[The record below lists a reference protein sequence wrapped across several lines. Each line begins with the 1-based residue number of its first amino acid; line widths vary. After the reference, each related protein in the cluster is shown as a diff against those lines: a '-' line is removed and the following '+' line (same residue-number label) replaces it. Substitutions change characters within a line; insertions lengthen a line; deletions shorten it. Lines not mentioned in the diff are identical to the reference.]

1 VKGILSELGFQ
12 DIVITP
18 KRQSYEI
25 VRAWHVGEGAE
36 KVVFS
41 AYIKAAKPEKARKC
55 GLGTD
60 DINSNRGGLKHS

>member
-1 VKGILSELGFQ
+1 VSGAISPGEVKKILSELGFQ

-18 KRQSYEI
+18 KKQSEEI

-41 AYIKAAKPEKARKC
+41 AYINAAKPD
-55 GLGTD
+55 GLAKSPKTAD
-60 DINSNRGGLKHS
+60 L